1 MHTIL
6 LTVDGSTGSENAA
19 RYLIGFV
26 RDVGVMEIHLLNVQ
40 ARVEDWEVKRFL
52 REDEL
57 SAMAQE
63 YSQAA
68 LASTRTILDAAGIAY
83 TTHIEHGEVATT
95 IARMIKALD
104 CDQVVMGSHGRG
116 ALEGLLLGS
125 VATKVLHLVNV
136 PVTLVK

>member
-1 MHTIL
+1 MHKIML
-6 LTVDGSTGSENAA
+6 PVDGSAGSEHAA

-26 RDVGVMEIHLLNVQ
+26 RDVGVIEIHLLNVQ
-40 ARVEDWEVKRFL
+40 ARAEDWEVKRFL

-57 SAMAQE
+57 ATMARQ
-63 YSQAA
+63 YSQSA
-68 LASTRTILDAAGIAY
+68 LASTQAILDAAGIAY
-83 TTHIEHGEVATT
+83 TMHIEHGEVAPT
-95 IARMIKALD
+95 IARMTEALN

-116 ALEGLLLGS
+116 ALGGLLLGS

>member
-1 MHTIL
+1 MHKIL
-6 LTVDGSTGSENAA
+6 LPVDGSTGSENAA

-26 RDVGVMEIHLLNVQ
+26 RDVGAMEIHLLNVQ
-40 ARVEDWEVKRFL
+40 ARIEDWEVKRFL

-57 SAMAQE
+57 SAMAKE
-63 YSQAA
+63 YSQAV
-68 LASTRTILDAAGIAY
+68 LASTRAILDAAGIAY
-83 TTHIEHGEVATT
+83 ATHIEHGQVATT
-95 IARMIKALD
+95 NARMTKTLG

>member
-1 MHTIL
+1 MHKIMFP
-6 LTVDGSTGSENAA
+6 VDGSTGSEQAA

-26 RDVGVMEIHLLNVQ
+26 RDVGAMEIHLLNVQ
-40 ARVEDWEVKRFL
+40 ARAEDWEVKRFL

-57 SAMAQE
+57 ASMARE
-63 YSQAA
+63 YGEAS
-68 LASTRTILDAAGIAY
+68 LASTRAILDAAGIAY
-83 TTHIEHGEVATT
+83 TTHIEHGEVVPT
-95 IARMIKALD
+95 IVRMTQALG